1 MRAGVIPITHKD
13 CWASDTCKENPDIKL
28 NVALYQVLPTR
39 YKVYVQLKY
48 FNTGSDDFLDIEASV
63 RKKIKIHESVEAFNV
78 FKKADIS
85 SQDAIYDIE
94 INDKGYSTGAARI
107 LTRIKGVSL
116 LPLAVMP
123 VCHEND
129 EGVEYLKAIF
139 EDEGVFKYTL
149 NVLDSDPNINVLHTN
164 SNLKSWGLKDEEKWF
179 AHKTVFTEFFSLP
192 PESSNAM
199 FELLSNTGHFRK
211 LTDETNFIELFM
223 NRPNSQ
229 KLIKS
234 ITGITILS
242 DFYELI
248 DGLGL
253 LPK

>member
-13 CWASDTCKENPDIKL
+13 CWASDTCKENPNIKL
-28 NVALYQVLPTR
+28 NVALYRVLSTR
-39 YKVYVQLKY
+39 YKVYVQLKH
-48 FNTGSDDFLDIEASV
+48 FNTGSDDFLDIEESV
-63 RKKIKIHESVEAFNV
+63 RKKIKIHESVEGFSV
-78 FKKADIS
+78 FKKADVS

-139 EDEGVFKYTL
+139 EDEEVFNYTL
-149 NVLDSDPNINVLHTN
+149 DALDNDPNINVLRTN

-179 AHKTVFTEFFSLP
+179 AHKTVFTEFFSMT
-192 PESSNAM
+192 PEASNAM
-199 FELLSNTGHFRK
+199 FELLSNTGRFEE
-211 LTDETNFIELFM
+211 LIDETNFLELFM
-223 NRPNSQ
+223 KPPTGK
-229 KLIKS
+229 KLIKT
-234 ITGITILS
+234 ITEITILS
-242 DFYELI
+242 DFYDLI
-248 DGLGL
+248 EGFGF